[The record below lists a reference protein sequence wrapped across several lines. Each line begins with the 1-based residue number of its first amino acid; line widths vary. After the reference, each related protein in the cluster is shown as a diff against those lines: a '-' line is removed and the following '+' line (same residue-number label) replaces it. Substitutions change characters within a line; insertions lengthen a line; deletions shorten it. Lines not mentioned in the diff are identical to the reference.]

1 MKIRADND
9 KMLALGVLI
18 VIRFLLTIWIVTL
31 GYTLYSL
38 WQGNYKFS
46 IINSI
51 AFLVNFLGFYLIKFK
66 KLYHPTIIPLIIFNF
81 LLIFVSLMLSY
92 GLYSYGMV
100 SIYLL
105 FFITT
110 LIFPTP
116 KSYYLLAFYSLCL
129 LGLIYVQ
136 ATNPEWLKPYIP
148 QKLSFANLLITFATD
163 NFLYISI
170 GLIISQEYIKEQSL
184 ILKREHILAK
194 QNKSIILQ
202 NQEIESYNE
211 GINYLNQQLELLVE
225 ERTNQLEKQNQQLLH
240 YAFYN
245 AHKVRAPLA
254 RILGLIQL
262 LNMENQLSKEM
273 NKFYLQSINDNIKEL
288 ERVVKNIHQQP
299 TEDSQII

>member
-1 MKIRADND
+1 MLSKSSAYGLNEKIVGGLLWFIIIISTVYATFD
-9 KMLALGVLI
+9 VLYQK
-18 VIRFLLTIWIVTL
+18 FLSAIISFILSAVCLTS
-31 GYTLYSL
+31 Y
-38 WQGNYKFS
+38 
-46 IINSI
+46 
-51 AFLVNFLGFYLIKFK
+51 YLINMAWSV
-66 KLYHPTIIPLIIFNF
+66 YIFF
-81 LLIFVSLMLSY
+81 
-92 GLYSYGMV
+92 
-100 SIYLL
+100 